1 MTAVNGVVAGEA
13 GAPAQLTPGEAEQ
26 LGILFAKVV
35 DSVRS
40 ILFADEQ
47 TVQLA
52 TGCLLAQGH
61 LLVEDL
67 PGLGKTT
74 LAKALSTS
82 LGLDF
87 HRVQFTA
94 DLLPADI
101 TGAMILDRTSG
112 EPVFRAGPIFTNLLM
127 ADELNRASARSQ
139 SALLE
144 AMEERQV
151 SADGRTLA
159 LPRPFMVLATQ
170 NPFDAA
176 GTSPLPHGQRDRFLL
191 RISLGYPTREQED
204 HLVAR
209 SDLSPSTGEL
219 PAALHRAELDSLM
232 VGVASVFVS
241 SAARGYI
248 LDLVA
253 ASRAHRAVV
262 VGASPR
268 AAIAL
273 RRASTALALAAGRH
287 FVVPADVQRAVGSA
301 LGHRLILTPGSERS
315 GTGVEEIV
323 TDLLHQVAVPSA
335 DTVGSGRTAS

>member
-1 MTAVNGVVAGEA
+1 MTATEEVQDGPPAAAG
-13 GAPAQLTPGEAEQ
+13 QLTPEISEKLGE
-26 LGILFAKVV
+26 LFAQLVTT
-35 DSVRS
+35 VRTA
-40 ILFADEQ
+40 LYADEQ

-52 TGCLLAQGH
+52 VGCLLARGH

-74 LAKALSTS
+74 LAKALAQA
-82 LGLDF
+82 LGLAF

-101 TGAMILDRTSG
+101 TGAMILDRTRG
-112 EPVFRAGPIFTNLLM
+112 EPVFRRGPIFTNLLM

-151 SADGRTLA
+151 SADGQTMP

-191 RISLGYPTREQED
+191 RLSLGYPSREDED
-204 HLVAR
+204 RLIAR
-209 SDLSPSTGEL
+209 SDAAAPLEAITPAVNGAELDALMAGVAAAYVSPST
-219 PAALHRAELDSLM
+219 
-232 VGVASVFVS
+232 
-241 SAARGYI
+241 RGYL
-248 LDLVA
+248 LDIVT
-253 ASRAHRAVV
+253 ASRTHPAVA

-273 RRASTALALAAGRH
+273 RQASAALALAAGRH
-287 FVVPADVQRAVGSA
+287 FVVPADVQRAAEPA
-301 LGHRLILTPGSERS
+301 LGHRFILEPGSVRS
-315 GTGVEEIV
+315 GTGVQEV
-323 TDLLHQVAVPSA
+323 VADLVHQVPLPTP
-335 DTVGSGRTAS
+335 DTVLGGQSGN